1 MSTDVEV
8 PQAVNRPLKPSEA
21 AAAKR
26 LVKNSYETLRAELAK
41 FCDEQIVVAKQRV
54 REEFADKQREA
65 EVIQRR
71 INRQMSKAWK
81 KRAAAIREASAAG
94 MEIDE
99 RGYRRD
105 YWDVTVKVGALTRAL
120 ADAEREVR
128 AAYDRAMLDLRTKE
142 LEAERVILVA
152 SLSVETERVVMA
164 IPTAEE
170 AMRARLLQQP
180 VATRLGLTDA

>member
-1 MSTDVEV
+1 MSTEVEV
-8 PQAVNRPLKPSEA
+8 PAAVNRPLMPSEA

-26 LVKNSYETLRAELAK
+26 LVKNSYETLRTELAK
-41 FCDEQIVVAKQRV
+41 FRDEQIALAKQRV
-54 REEFADKQREA
+54 REDFADKQREA
-65 EVIQRR
+65 EETQRR
-71 INRQMSKAWK
+71 INRQVRKAWK
-81 KRAAAIREASAAG
+81 KRSNAIRAAAVDG

-99 RGYRRD
+99 RGYRKD
-105 YWDVTVKVGALTRAL
+105 NWDVTVKVGALTRAL
-120 ADAEREVR
+120 SAAEAEVR
-128 AAYDRAMLDLRTKE
+128 EAYDRAMLDLRTKE